1 MKNFLRDRLI
11 HLTIFLV
18 FFLYGYL
25 NPALAQSLRSY
36 ELPTGIQA
44 AMAKAG
50 HDTLKINILLDS
62 ATQIQQSDPAQAM
75 TYCFAALQLASEAS
89 SDQHFD
95 RALLKIGRYFLL
107 SGAYNEA
114 LTYFLEYQKRAL
126 KSGNRLNQLKIR
138 HNIVALKLTV
148 NDKYDEI
155 LFGEMKAL
163 LKDYEAFWVQSGD
176 SAIVREMIPGLLINL
191 SIVAVLKGTLNE
203 ADQYLKAVF
212 ELSKQHQILK
222 GTILELNLSDFILK
236 TKMGKFEEAFELA
249 AKLREMCI
257 QADNLAILSTLEY
270 YLGNAK
276 AEKGDTKEAA
286 QSYENAYKL
295 AEQLGNHSIMSVSAS
310 KLYEIYQKN
319 GNLVDALKYNNASI
333 RAKDAMKKAEA
344 AARVAQSEMLERVH
358 ALENEMKREK
368 RSLTF
373 RFFFVMLIS
382 VTLFLGILILFFKT
396 RKKYQHEKIEKTSYA
411 MEVNKSVIEKETLAS
426 ALESKDK
433 QLAAEVMYRVQKN
446 EIIKEVVQ
454 KLHNVQ
460 RQQNRDAQK
469 EMGEAI
475 KGLERA
481 IDNHSWEDFELR
493 FLQVHQGFY
502 DRLQAVQPKLTTNE
516 RRLCAFLK
524 LGMSSKEIST
534 LTGQSTDSII
544 KARHRLRKKLGLPD
558 QETSLVEFFADF

>member
-44 AMAKAG
+44 AMAKAS

-62 ATQIQQSDPAQAM
+62 ATQIQQSDPTQAM

-191 SIVAVLKGTLNE
+191 SHVAVLKGTLNE

-222 GTILELNLSDFILK
+222 RTILELNLSDFILK

-319 GNLVDALKYNNASI
+319 GNLVDALKYNNAST

-396 RKKYQHEKIEKTSYA
+396 RKKYQYEKIEKTSYA

-469 EMGEAI
+469 EMTEAI

-481 IDNHSWEDFELR
+481 IDNDSWEDFELR